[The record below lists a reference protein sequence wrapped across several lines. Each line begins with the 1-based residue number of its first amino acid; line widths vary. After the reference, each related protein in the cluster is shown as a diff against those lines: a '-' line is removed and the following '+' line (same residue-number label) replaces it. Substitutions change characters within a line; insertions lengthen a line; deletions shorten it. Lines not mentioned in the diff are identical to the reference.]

1 MPILPNY
8 DWSAVTRQLL
18 ETGYALLPNAL
29 TPVDCAG
36 LITGYEDE
44 SAFRKTINMAQHRF
58 GLGEYK
64 YFTYPLPSV
73 VQELRTDLY
82 PHLAPVANTYLAKL
96 NLSARFPPALPAFLD
111 YCAERG
117 QTRPTP
123 LLLRYGPGGYNA
135 LHQDL
140 YGDVFFPFQ
149 VVVVLSEL
157 GRDFVGGEF
166 VLVEQRPRMQ
176 SRAIVLTPN
185 RGDAIVFTT
194 NFRPVDGTR
203 GAYRVSLKH
212 GVSEVLSG
220 QRHTLGIIFHDAK

>member
-1 MPILPNY
+1 MPILPDY
-8 DWSAVTRQLL
+8 DWSAVTRRLL
-18 ETGYALLPNAL
+18 DTGYTLLPNVLSPA
-29 TPVDCAG
+29 DCAR
-36 LITGYEDE
+36 LITGYGDE
-44 SAFRKTINMAQHRF
+44 SAFRKTINMAQYRF

-64 YFTYPLPSV
+64 YFDYLLPPV
-73 VQELRTDLY
+73 VQHLRADLY

-96 NLSARFPPALPAFLD
+96 NLSATFPPALPAFLD

-140 YGDVFFPFQ
+140 YGEVFFPFQ
-149 VVVVLSEL
+149 AVVMLNEPGL
-157 GRDFVGGEF
+157 DFAGGEF
-166 VLVEQRPRMQ
+166 VLVEQQPRMQ
-176 SRAIVLTPN
+176 SKAIVLTPN
-185 RGDAIVFTT
+185 RGGAVIFTT

-203 GAYRVSLKH
+203 GAYRVSMKH

>member
-1 MPILPNY
+1 MLLLPDY

-18 ETGYALLPNAL
+18 ETGYARLPNLLSPA
-29 TPVDCAG
+29 VCAD
-36 LITGYEDE
+36 LIARYDDE
-44 SAFRKTINMAQHRF
+44 TQFRKTINMAQYRF

-64 YFTYPLPSV
+64 YFSYPLPPV
-73 VQELRTDLY
+73 VDRLRTELY

-96 NLSARFPPALPAFLD
+96 NLPTRFPSTLSAFLTD
-111 YCAERG
+111 CAEQG

-149 VVVVLSEL
+149 AVVILNEP
-157 GRDFVGGEF
+157 GRDFAGGEF

-176 SRAIVLTPN
+176 SKAVVLTPN
-185 RGDAIVFTT
+185 QGDSVIFTT

-212 GVSEVLSG
+212 GVSEVTSG
-220 QRHTLGIIFHDAK
+220 RRHTLGIIFHNAK